1 MTTKACQTLVVAA
14 CLLCG
19 GVAHAQVA
27 RSQFNGTVTD
37 AAGGV
42 LVGATVIATNVETNV
57 ESKATTT
64 DAGVYVIPYLPN
76 GVYRIQVTASGFR
89 SAEAKEVTL
98 RAAQTLTLD
107 FKLDVDT
114 VAEVL
119 TVSAP
124 VIETSTAEIGQYVTN
139 KEFQTWP
146 VPVGDGQR
154 QIQQFIFSSL
164 PGTTGGTFEGA
175 INGGRNY
182 SHEILIEG
190 IPLGRNLQGGSNNEM
205 SPPTEAIE
213 EFKFQTGTLG
223 AEYGGGQTAVA
234 NFVVKSGTNDFH
246 GAGALYFQDA
256 KFDARPFVANALNQ
270 ATPVRELQN
279 GAVAIGGPV
288 VLPRL
293 FNGRNRSFFFTT
305 FEKTRQREQTSTA
318 FRTLPTRE
326 FQNGDFS
333 RLFDPGYT
341 GDALSGTV
349 VDTDALGRPIRFGQI
364 YDPRTTRVVDGRVV
378 RDPFP
383 NNQIPRAFWDA
394 VARNTIEQG
403 LWDAPQ
409 LDRLFNN
416 QPVLATCCPV
426 FDQNTYAIKYDQVI
440 DNNHKMSIYMN
451 REWRT
456 RNNSPNGRYGV
467 PPGSPTNLYQLQKT
481 PSWMIRAS
489 ENWVISDRLLHR
501 FAFGYN
507 RFGNQNRSVFFN
519 EGWPSRIGLRNQPD
533 TTFPRFDFRSGA
545 AVLGG
550 LGSTGIFGS
559 ISRGLSYEGSTIV
572 QDDLTF
578 VTGRHSIKT
587 GFEGRFYY
595 VDNENADGTATYNF
609 NSAQTNLPGFDQ
621 STGHSYASFL
631 LGAVQTSSRP
641 VQAVNTDYYQRDFS
655 FYVQDDF
662 KVSPKL
668 TLNLGLRWAIIPG
681 LYEKNGLVTNLDL
694 NLPNPSADNRPG
706 ALRFAEQE
714 GRKTFIDT
722 YYGALQPRVGVA
734 YATSE
739 KMAISGGYSVS
750 HRAATAYSGGED
762 FGGLNSTGYNAT
774 ISVTRATRPTPN
786 PQDPVMYLSEPYP
799 SFAGTL
805 PNYNP
810 SQLNNQSFGQ
820 LITGNEARREKYHN
834 FNVTVRRQ
842 LPASFSVTVAYIG
855 AQGRD
860 LLFDLA
866 NIGFGANNGIELN
879 RIPFEAVTRYGDLLF
894 SNLSSQPQ
902 LGIPLP
908 YPGFTG
914 TVQNALRPYPQYTG
928 ITALN
933 NFRGKSRYNSL
944 QTTLERHF
952 TNGLA
957 VLAAYTLSKTED
969 NYLKQD
975 ASGDEWGLAANRHFP
990 HFLKLTWIYELPI
1003 GPGKALGVNGVLGQ
1017 IVGGWTLT
1025 GIHNYRSGGTISVF
1039 DRRINSNT
1047 GFPFRPDIVE
1057 GVDPIIFDGS
1067 HLDVARGTPYLNP
1080 AAFATQPL
1088 SPQGVPSRPG
1098 TAPPVLDVRGPAF
1111 YSEDLGL
1118 MKRFGAGAE
1127 RSFEFRVD
1135 LINALNRSGVGSLDT
1150 DISSP
1155 NFGRLSGVGIGAR
1168 RLQLSLRASF

>member
-1 MTTKACQTLVVAA
+1 MTIRACRTLVFAA
-14 CLLCG
+14 VLLCG

-37 AAGGV
+37 TGGGV
-42 LVGATVIATNVETNV
+42 LVGAVVVATNIETNV

-64 DAGVYVIPYLPN
+64 DAGVYVLPYLPN
-76 GVYRIQVTASGFR
+76 GTYRIRVTAPGFR
-89 SAEAKEVTL
+89 SSEATDVAL

-107 FKLDVDT
+107 FKLEVD
-114 VAEVL
+114 AIQEVL

-190 IPLGRNLQGGSNNEM
+190 LPLGRNLQGGSNNEM

-234 NFVVKSGTNDFH
+234 NFVVKSGTNEFH
-246 GAGALYFQDA
+246 GSGAVYLMDG
-256 KFDARPFVANALNQ
+256 KWDARPFVAKALNQ
-270 ATPVRELQN
+270 ATPEREQQN
-279 GAVAIGGPV
+279 GAVAIGGPILV
-288 VLPRL
+288 PGL

-305 FEKTRQREQTSTA
+305 FEKTRAREQTSTS

-333 RLFDPGYT
+333 RLFNAAYT
-341 GDALSGTV
+341 GDARSGTV
-349 VDTDALGRPIRFGQI
+349 VGTDALGRPVVFGQI
-364 YDPRTTRVVDGRVV
+364 YDPRTTRVVNGSVV

-383 NNQIPRAFWDA
+383 NNQVPSALWDA
-394 VARNTIEQG
+394 VARNTLEQG
-403 LWDAPQ
+403 LWDAPE

-416 QPVLATCCPV
+416 QPQLATCCPV
-426 FDQNTYAIKYDQVI
+426 FDQNTFAIKYDQVI
-440 DNNHKMSIYMN
+440 NAAHRASFYVN

-456 RNNSPNGRYGV
+456 RNNSPAGRYGP
-467 PPGSPTNLYQLQKT
+467 PPGQPTNLYQLQET

-507 RFGNQNRSVFFN
+507 RFENANRSVYFN
-519 EGWPSRIGLRNQPD
+519 AGWPSRIGLTNQPD
-533 TTFPRFDFRSGA
+533 TTFPRFAFGGTA
-545 AVLGG
+545 ILGN
-550 LGSTGIFGS
+550 LGNYGS
-559 ISRGLSYEGSTIV
+559 ISRGHSFEGSTIV

-578 VTGRHSIKT
+578 ITGRHSIKT

-595 VDNENADGTATYNF
+595 VDNNSADGTASYNF

-621 STGHSYASFL
+621 TTGHAYASFL
-631 LGAVQTSSRP
+631 LGAVQSSSRP
-641 VQAVNTDYYQRDFS
+641 VQAVNTDYYQRDYS

-681 LYEKNGLVTNLDL
+681 LYEKNGYVTNLDL
-694 NLPNPSADNRPG
+694 NLPNPAAGNIPG
-706 ALRFAEQE
+706 ALRFADQE

-722 YYGALQPRVGVA
+722 YYGAVQPRVGVA
-734 YATSE
+734 YAVSE

-762 FGGLNSTGYNAT
+762 FGGLNSTGYNAS

-786 PQDPVMYLSEPYP
+786 SQDPVMQLSEPYP

-810 SQLNNQSFGQ
+810 SQVNNQGFGQ

-842 LPASFSVTVAYIG
+842 LPARFSMTVAYIG

-860 LLFDLA
+860 LPFD
-866 NIGFGANNGIELN
+866 NEIN
-879 RIPFEAVTRYGDLLF
+879 RIPFDAVNRYGDLLF

-914 TVQNALRPYPQYTG
+914 TVQQALRPFPQYTG
-928 ITALN
+928 IGVLN
-933 NFRGKSRYNSL
+933 NFRGKTRYNSL

-952 TNGLA
+952 SNGFAL
-957 VLAAYTLSKTED
+957 LAAYTLARTED
-969 NYLKQD
+969 NYLTQD
-975 ASGDEWGLAANRHFP
+975 ASGDEWGLAGGGRHFP

-1003 GPGKALGVNGVLGQ
+1003 GPGKALDVDGVLGQ
-1017 IVGGWTLT
+1017 IVGGWTIT
-1025 GIHNYRSGGTISVF
+1025 GIHNYRSGGTLSVF
-1039 DRRINSNT
+1039 DGRINGA
-1047 GFPFRPDIVE
+1047 GFPFRPDVVS
-1057 GVDPIIFDGS
+1057 GVDQVIYDGGS
-1067 HLDVARGTPYLNP
+1067 LDIVNGTPYLNP

-1088 SPQGVPSRPG
+1088 TAQGIPTRLG
-1098 TAPPVLDVRGPAF
+1098 TAPPVIDARGPAF

-1118 MKRFGAGAE
+1118 MKRFGMGE
-1127 RSFEFRVD
+1127 ESNLEFRVD
-1135 LINALNRSGVGSLDT
+1135 LINALNRSGLGGPNT

-1155 NFGRLSGVGIGAR
+1155 NFGRIFGVGIGSR
-1168 RLQLSLRASF
+1168 RLQLSLRATF

>member
-37 AAGGV
+37 TAGGV
-42 LVGATVIATNVETNV
+42 LVGAAVIATNVETNV
-57 ESKATTT
+57 EFKATTT
-64 DAGVYVIPYLPN
+64 GAGVYVIPYLPN
-76 GVYRIQVTASGFR
+76 GIYRIRATASGFR
-89 SAEAKEVTL
+89 PAEAKEVTL

-205 SPPTEAIE
+205 SPPTEAIQ

-246 GAGALYFQDA
+246 GSGAVYFQDA
-256 KFDARPFVANALNQ
+256 SFDARPFVANALNQ
-270 ATPVRELQN
+270 PTPLRELQN
-279 GAVAIGGPV
+279 GAVAIGGPIM
-288 VLPRL
+288 LPR

-341 GDALSGTV
+341 GDARSGTV
-349 VDTDALGRPIRFGQI
+349 VGTDALGRPIRFGQI

-383 NNQIPRAFWDA
+383 NNQIPRAFWDT
-394 VARNTIEQG
+394 VARNTIDQD
-403 LWDAPQ
+403 LWDAPE

-426 FDQNTYAIKYDQVI
+426 FDQNTYAIKYDQVLNS
-440 DNNHKMSIYMN
+440 DHRMSIYMN

-456 RNNSPNGRYGV
+456 RNNSLAGRYGA
-467 PPGSPTNLYQLQKT
+467 PPGKPTNLYQLQKT

-507 RFGNQNRSVFFN
+507 RFENDNRSVYFN
-519 EGWPSRIGLRNQPD
+519 DGWPSRIGLTNQPD
-533 TTFPRFDFRSGA
+533 TTFPRFAFGGT
-545 AVLGG
+545 AVLGNLG
-550 LGSTGIFGS
+550 NFGST
-559 ISRGLSYEGSTIV
+559 SRGLSYEGSTIL

-578 VTGRHSIKT
+578 IAGRHSIKT
-587 GFEGRFYY
+587 GFEGRWYY

-621 STGHSYASFL
+621 TTGHAYASFL

-641 VQAVNTDYYQRDFS
+641 VQAVNTDYYQPDYS

-681 LYEKNGLVTNLDL
+681 FYEKNGLVTNLDL
-694 NLPNPSADNRPG
+694 NLPNPAAGNRPG
-706 ALRFAEQE
+706 ALRFADQE

-722 YYGALQPRVGVA
+722 AYGALQPRMGIA
-734 YATSE
+734 YAVSE

-774 ISVTRATRPTPN
+774 VSVTRATRPTPN
-786 PQDPVMYLSEPYP
+786 PQDPVMSLSEPYP

-805 PNYNP
+805 PNYDP
-810 SQLNNQSFGQ
+810 SQLNNQGFGQ

-842 LPASFSVTVAYIG
+842 LPASFSLTVAYIG

-860 LLFDLA
+860 LPFDLA
-866 NIGFGANNGIELN
+866 NDGFQLN
-879 RIPFEAVTRYGDLLF
+879 RIPFDAVARYGDLLF
-894 SNLSSQPQ
+894 SNLSSQAQ

-908 YPGFTG
+908 YSGFTG
-914 TVQNALRPYPQYTG
+914 TVQQALRPYPQYTG

-933 NFRGKSRYNSL
+933 NFRGKTRYNSL

-952 TNGLA
+952 TKGFA

-990 HFLKLTWIYELPI
+990 HFLKLTWIYDLPI
-1003 GPGKALGVNGVLGQ
+1003 GPGKALDVNGVLGQ

-1025 GIHNYRSGGTISVF
+1025 GIHNYRTGGTISVF
-1039 DRRINSNT
+1039 DSRINNPGNT

-1067 HLDVARGTPYLNP
+1067 HLDVVNGTPYLNP

-1088 SPQGVPSRPG
+1088 STQGVPSRPG

-1111 YSEDLGL
+1111 YSEDVGL
-1118 MKRFGAGAE
+1118 MKRFGVGAE
-1127 RSFEFRVD
+1127 PSFEFRVE
-1135 LINALNRSGVGSLDT
+1135 LINALNRSGVGNLNT

-1155 NFGRLSGVGIGAR
+1155 NFGRLFGVGIGAR
-1168 RLQLSLRASF
+1168 RLQLSLRATF